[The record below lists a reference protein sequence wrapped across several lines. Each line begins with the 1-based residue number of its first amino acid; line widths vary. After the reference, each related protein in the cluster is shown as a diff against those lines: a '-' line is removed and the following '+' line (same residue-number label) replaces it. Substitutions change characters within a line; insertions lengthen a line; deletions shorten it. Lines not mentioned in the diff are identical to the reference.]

1 MHLHL
6 LGPLAD
12 QVDDSPDKIRTNVE
26 ALKNFLVFFQNVFCY
41 EPDEMVL
48 LGPPMEHVSTW
59 IPARNER
66 LSETRYASYKHA
78 RINHS
83 PWLALPSFLRQQ

>member
-1 MHLHL
+1 M
-6 LGPLAD
+6 
-12 QVDDSPDKIRTNVE
+12 E

-41 EPDEMVL
+41 EPDEIVL

-66 LSETRYASYKHA
+66 FSETRYASHKHA

-83 PWLALPSFLRQQ
+83 PWLALPNFLRQR